1 MKKIT
6 KAISFGQFFLI
17 VIYFSSQHKYR
28 TRPKGPG
35 FGLPAEGTSMVFPLL
50 RQFAGVMEWWSIA
63 KYQIPSTRFQGFRC
77 HSGTRCQV
85 SGVREE
91 KKS

>member
-1 MKKIT
+1 MT
-6 KAISFGQFFLI
+6 G
-17 VIYFSSQHKYR
+17 R
-28 TRPKGPG
+28 KGFQEIG
-35 FGLPAEGTSMVFPLL
+35 MELLLCPLL
-50 RQFAGVMEWWSIA
+50 ILYKYPNEDGYRSQAGKESRHIRQSAGVMEWWSVA
-63 KYQIPSTRFQGFRC
+63 KYQIPSTKSQGVRC